1 MIRYSSPYK
10 QLGIDNDLE
19 TQDKASLNLAKKKL
33 LAEIELSNT
42 HSILR
47 GKREMTKDDVLKAF
61 DNITE
66 VENWD
71 YHRLIAKDPILLRFL
86 EESKMERDEKFLTAS
101 EYRDVDFINFISPY
115 FSYSY
120 AQLVVLCLEKRQ
132 PNRMDNLV
140 YSNAFLAVES
150 DAEEI
155 WSEVEQHLNKKI
167 ETLEEMADQVEQG
180 AQFTDTEI
188 VGFHA
193 TGMIECLNLL
203 PKGDFDWVRDRY
215 AIALYNFSA
224 NTWNKKNHYRAVDMA
239 KHAQMLVLSEYE
251 RNLVDERVQFFDVE
265 MEKVNGGSVVTDSGG
280 SGLDGRAIFFLI
292 YVIFQIIRFS
302 GGCH

>member
-1 MIRYSSPYK
+1 MIRYASPFK

-19 TQDKASLNLAKKKL
+19 TQNKASLNLAKKKL

-86 EESKMERDEKFLTAS
+86 EESKMERDEKFLNAP

-120 AQLVVLCLEKRQ
+120 AQLVILCLEKRQ
-132 PNRMDNLV
+132 PNRLDNLV
-140 YSNAFLAVES
+140 YNNAFLAVES

-155 WSEVEQHLNKKI
+155 WGEVEHFLNKKI
-167 ETLEEMADQVEQG
+167 ETLEEMADQVERG

-188 VGFHA
+188 IGFHA
-193 TGMIECLNLL
+193 IGTIECLNLL

-239 KHAQMLVLSEYE
+239 KHAQMLVLSDYE
-251 RNLVDERVQFFDVE
+251 RNLVDERVEFFEVE
-265 MEKVNGGSVVTDSGG
+265 MEKANGSITTESSGSNWN
-280 SGLDGRAIFFLI
+280 GRFIFIII
-292 YVIFQIIRFS
+292 YVVLQVIRH
-302 GGCH
+302 GCN